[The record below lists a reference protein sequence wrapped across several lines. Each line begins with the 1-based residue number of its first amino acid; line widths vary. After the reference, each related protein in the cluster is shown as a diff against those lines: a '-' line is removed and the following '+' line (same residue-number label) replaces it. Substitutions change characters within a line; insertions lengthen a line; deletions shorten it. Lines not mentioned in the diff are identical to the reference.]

1 MNCCIG
7 VDLGGTNIAVGIVDL
22 DTKEI
27 IKKSSIKTNAP
38 RSCEEISKD
47 IIDLCRR
54 LCSQIGEPLRNMKW
68 IGVATPGIV
77 KNGVVGTASNL
88 GWKNARLAE
97 TIQKF
102 SGVHAFAANDA
113 NAAAYAE
120 AIWGVGKGSR
130 SLIAVTLGTG
140 VGGGVVIDGKI
151 WEGINGFAAELGHVI
166 VDIEGRAC
174 SCGKRGCL
182 EGYCSGSA
190 LSAETRRFMKLYPDS
205 LMWKICGGDI
215 NRVNPSVP
223 FRAKAEG
230 DVAAT
235 ILIDQF
241 VKYLAMGVSNIIN
254 IFQPDIVCIGGGI
267 SAEGEHLMKPLRENV
282 DRMSFGVD
290 GERTRVEV
298 AHFLNDAGIIGGAL
312 LGLQEDFK

>member
-1 MNCCIG
+1 MNYCIG

-27 IKKSSIKTNAP
+27 VKKASIKTNAP

-54 LCSQIGEPLRNMKW
+54 LCSQIGEPLRSVRW
-68 IGVATPGIV
+68 IGVASPGIV
-77 KNGVVGTASNL
+77 KDGVVVSASNL
-88 GWKNARLAE
+88 GWKNAHLAE

-102 SGVHAFAANDA
+102 SGVHAYAANDA

-120 AIWGVGKGSR
+120 AVWGVGKGSR
-130 SLIAVTLGTG
+130 SLVAVTLGTG
-140 VGGGVVIDGKI
+140 VGGGVVIDGRI

-166 VDIEGRAC
+166 VDMEGRAC

-182 EGYCSGSA
+182 EAYCSGSA
-190 LSAETRRFMKLYPDS
+190 LIAETRRFIKLYPES
-205 LMWKICGGDI
+205 GMGRLCGGDL
-215 NRVNPSVP
+215 NRINPSMA
-223 FRAKAEG
+223 FRAKDDG

-235 ILIDQF
+235 ILIDEF
-241 VKYLAMGVSNIIN
+241 VKYLSMGISNIIN

-267 SAEGEHLMKPLRENV
+267 SAEGEKLVGPLRESV
-282 DRMSFGVD
+282 RRMSFGID
-290 GERTRVEV
+290 GERTRLET

-312 LGLQEDFK
+312 LGLQENFG

>member
-1 MNCCIG
+1 MNYCIG
-7 VDLGGTNIAVGIVDL
+7 VDLGGTNIAAGIVDL

-27 IKKSSIKTNAP
+27 VKKASIKTNAP

-54 LCSQIGEPLRNMKW
+54 LCSQIGEPLRNVRW
-68 IGVATPGIV
+68 IGVASPGIV
-77 KNGVVGTASNL
+77 KGGVVVSASNL
-88 GWKNARLAE
+88 GWKNAHLAE

-102 SGVHAFAANDA
+102 SGVHAYAANDA

-130 SLIAVTLGTG
+130 SLVAVTLGTG
-140 VGGGVVIDGKI
+140 VGGGVVIDGRI

-166 VDIEGRAC
+166 VDMEGRVC

-182 EGYCSGSA
+182 EAYCSGSA
-190 LSAETRRFMKLYPDS
+190 LIAETRRFIKLYPES
-205 LMWKICGGDI
+205 QMNRLCGGDL
-215 NRVNPSVP
+215 NRINPSMA
-223 FRAKAEG
+223 FRAKDDG

-235 ILIDQF
+235 ILIDEF
-241 VKYLAMGVSNIIN
+241 IKYLSMGISNIIN

-267 SAEGEHLMKPLRENV
+267 SSEGEKLVGPLRESV
-282 DRMSFGVD
+282 RRMSFGID
-290 GERTRVEV
+290 GERTRLET

-312 LGLQEDFK
+312 LGLQENFG